1 MKLSQAFAAFRQSL
15 ITDKNHAILNELVPS
30 FNAECEDIRR
40 RVEEDF
46 NTYKNQA
53 KADNLKKAL
62 TYDLVMRRKQVIEK
76 VQEELQNEVDKR
88 LARDGAT
95 IEELEVPDSKREGHV
110 KTILQA
116 TFPDESVARVPQALW
131 IDYSAFDR
139 VWTSF
144 NAWLVS
150 DITSF

>member
-139 VWTSF
+139 V
-144 NAWLVS
+144 
-150 DITSF
+150 